1 MASFFKVLT
10 KIDIERTL
18 SLPDS
23 CLQALQQSQ
32 RSHGGKK
39 LKVKDDIGILW
50 NFRCTI
56 RSGAVRR
63 LHIGSGW
70 IQFVRFKR
78 LNTGDAIVLYK
89 DDDTVTGPHYKIEV
103 VKGHG
108 DNYSSFVHKKA
119 IYAQMFTSYEEIVKH
134 AERTTVYKLRLN
146 HNGAM
151 EMEEKSC
158 RLKMM
163 SESYGTF
170 IALYNL
176 GLFRNSTWFPVGSNL
191 SGSNS

>member
-32 RSHGGKK
+32 RRHGGKK
-39 LKVKDDIGILW
+39 LKVKDDVGILW

-63 LHIGSGW
+63 LHIVSGW

-89 DDDTVTGPHYKIEV
+89 DDDRVTGPHYKIEV
-103 VKGHG
+103 VKDHG
-108 DNYSSFVHKKA
+108 DNYSSFAHKKE
-119 IYAQMFTSYEEIVKH
+119 IYAQMYTSYEEIAKH
-134 AERTTVYKLRLN
+134 AERV
-146 HNGAM
+146 
-151 EMEEKSC
+151 C
-158 RLKMM
+158 
-163 SESYGTF
+163 
-170 IALYNL
+170 
-176 GLFRNSTWFPVGSNL
+176 
-191 SGSNS
+191 

>member
-63 LHIGSGW
+63 LHIVSGW
-70 IQFVRFKR
+70 VQFVRFKR

-108 DNYSSFVHKKA
+108 DNYSSFVHKRE
-119 IYAQMFTSYEEIVKH
+119 IYAQ
-134 AERTTVYKLRLN
+134 
-146 HNGAM
+146 
-151 EMEEKSC
+151 
-158 RLKMM
+158 
-163 SESYGTF
+163 
-170 IALYNL
+170 
-176 GLFRNSTWFPVGSNL
+176 
-191 SGSNS
+191 